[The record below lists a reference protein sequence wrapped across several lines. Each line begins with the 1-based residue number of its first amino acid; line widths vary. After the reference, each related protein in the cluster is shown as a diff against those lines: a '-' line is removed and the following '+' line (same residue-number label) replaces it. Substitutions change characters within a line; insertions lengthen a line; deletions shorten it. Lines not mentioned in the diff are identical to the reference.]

1 MTKSNPTHLSILL
14 IVLLVDLG
22 TLLTDLPTVVGNLGG
37 TNVVVGEEEV
47 TDLTRNRLLLRKG
60 MKSSNLPTWN

>member
-22 TLLTDLPTVVGNLGG
+22 TLLTDLLTVAGNLGG
-37 TNVVVGEEEV
+37 TNVVVEED
-47 TDLTRNRLLLRKG
+47 TDLTRKLLLLLPKG
-60 MKSSNLPTWN
+60 MKLSNLPTWN